1 MSLTVRAWLAKDNLR
16 RIAGLLW
23 FDLVWFSTVAGRA
36 DWLPMAIPIVAV
48 QIYLSSTRQGFNWML
63 YVQLLV
69 LGLVLEGS
77 VVVLGILDFTGGWLP
92 LWLIA
97 LWFGFAAMVT
107 TTLDWLSGRYV
118 LAGLLGAAS
127 GPLTY
132 AVGSR
137 LGAAELLVDEYLM
150 WIAYGVLWAA
160 YMVIFAYLM
169 KRNAVAYAKAEEKS
183 DG

>member
-1 MSLTVRAWLAKDNLR
+1 MSLKLKQWLAKDNLR

-23 FDLVWFSTVAGRA
+23 FDLVWFSTVAGREP
-36 DWLPMAIPIVAV
+36 WLPIALPIVAV
-48 QIYLSSTRQGFNWML
+48 QIYLSSTREGFSWVL
-63 YVQLLV
+63 FLQLLV
-69 LGLVLEGS
+69 LGLALES
-77 VVVLGILDFTGGWLP
+77 TVVALGILDFTGGWLP

-107 TTLDWLSGRYV
+107 TSLDWLSGRYV
-118 LAGLLGAAS
+118 LAALLGLAS

-132 AVGSR
+132 AIGSR

-150 WIAYGVLWAA
+150 WIAYGILWAL

-169 KRNAVAYAKAEEKS
+169 KRNAATYATTRETVH
-183 DG
+183 G

>member
-1 MSLTVRAWLAKDNLR
+1 MSLDMKAWLAKDNLR

-23 FDLVWFSTVAGRA
+23 FDLVWFSTVAGRD
-36 DWLPMAIPIVAV
+36 DWLPMAVPIVAV
-48 QIYLSSTRQGFNWML
+48 QIYLSSTRKGFSWML
-63 YVQLLV
+63 FLQLLV
-69 LGLVLEGS
+69 LGLVLES
-77 VVVLGILDFTGGWLP
+77 TVVALGILDFTGGWLP

-118 LAGLLGAAS
+118 LAALLGLAS

-132 AVGSR
+132 AIGSR

-150 WIAYGVLWAA
+150 WLAYGLLWAL
-160 YMVIFAYLM
+160 YMIIFAYLM
-169 KRNAVAYAKAEEKS
+169 KRNAKTVTVAEE
-183 DG
+183 GAYE